1 MRIQEAVRGLL
12 GADYE
17 VFEGE
22 RLTPEDLPSIF
33 QGTSLLGGEKRRILL
48 KDLGENSSVWAKVPN
63 YLETGHTVVIWETKI
78 DKRSVV
84 YKAIKAAGVEI
95 VELTE
100 KKGPEVKIA
109 FDILDTA
116 MRDGERAVK
125 MCEQIEL
132 TQDPYMFFGLMVT
145 QMLKKFSSRQ
155 GVRERRILKE
165 LAVLDMRMKTSTLE
179 PWVLVKSF
187 LLRVG
192 TL

>member
-1 MRIQEAVRGLL
+1 MRIQEAIRGLL
-12 GADYE
+12 GSDYE

-22 RLTPEDLPSIF
+22 RLMPEDLPSIF

-48 KDLGENSSVWAKVPN
+48 KDLGENSSVWARVPD

-84 YKAIKAAGVEI
+84 YKAIKEAGVEI

-100 KKGPEVKIA
+100 KKGPEVKIV

-132 TQDPYMFFGLMVT
+132 TQDPYMFFGLLVT
-145 QMLKKFSSRQ
+145 QMLKKFSARQ
-155 GVRERRILKE
+155 GVREKRILKE

-179 PWVLVKSF
+179 PWTLVKSF
-187 LLRVG
+187 LLGVG